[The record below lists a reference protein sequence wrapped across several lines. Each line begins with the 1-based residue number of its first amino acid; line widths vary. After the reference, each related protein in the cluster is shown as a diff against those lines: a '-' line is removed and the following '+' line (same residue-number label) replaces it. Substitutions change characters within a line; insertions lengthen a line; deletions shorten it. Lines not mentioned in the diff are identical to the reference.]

1 MDFEV
6 QKEPKV
12 LPRASKSMVALHVRG
27 RSRRTQRLTVARFR
41 RVRTADTS
49 RSIWAIEMASVPL
62 AKESLRIAAMDRA
75 SERGPG
81 LLRRRWAALVFTID
95 LLAL

>member
-1 MDFEV
+1 M
-6 QKEPKV
+6 
-12 LPRASKSMVALHVRG
+12 
-27 RSRRTQRLTVARFR
+27 
-41 RVRTADTS
+41 RTADTS